1 MTIRI
6 PLGAE
11 TMRSVRAKRAPP
23 NGHSCASETPSIPS
37 PLFRPR
43 PSRGHLELWFRYLL
57 RSRTVFLG
65 GPRPLCPKM
74 ALSTY
79 EEASEAHLPS
89 LPPVP
94 SRVVLRVGSCS
105 AGIAGERTNCNCCRL
120 RQIVQASGFLCNV
133 APLSHYSPQGD
144 PLRHCSSPSF
154 EMLCSDREIGK

>member
-23 NGHSCASETPSIPS
+23 NGRSSGRRLP
-37 PLFRPR
+37 FRFFVCL
-43 PSRGHLELWFRYLL
+43 SRGHLELWFRYL

-89 LPPVP
+89 LP

-144 PLRHCSSPSF
+144 PLRHSPF
-154 EMLCSDREIGK
+154 WILCRDREIGK